1 MLLECCYLE
10 IESSQLKLI
19 DTSDRLGKGIINHK
33 ENMTTFDEGVDIVLA
48 DIKSQKDKI
57 IRRLN
62 DLELQLQNETHAT
75 KKRLSLKMCDEA
87 NELSSIKSTV
97 DNWKKIFEAC
107 TLQGSDHQ
115 VVVKMEEISSRIP
128 QIEKDISKV
137 ERGLKNVSIEVIT
150 LNCFGSL
157 KVAGRSIQLETGLK
171 KVNFHS
177 GYVNVVFTI
186 GVDVNKG
193 GDRFI
198 SGIFIDDYI
207 ILTDKM
213 NSRILC
219 CDHNGSTEEELK
231 CQANQPTLQE

>member
-1 MLLECCYLE
+1 
-10 IESSQLKLI
+10 
-19 DTSDRLGKGIINHK
+19 
-33 ENMTTFDEGVDIVLA
+33 MTTFDEGVDIVLA

-137 ERGLKNVSIEVIT
+137 
-150 LNCFGSL
+150 
-157 KVAGRSIQLETGLK
+157 AGRSIQLETGLM

-177 GYVNVVFTI
+177 GCVNVVLTI

-213 NSRILC
+213 NFRILC
-219 CDHNGSTEEELK
+219 CDHNGSTEEEFK
-231 CQANQPTLQE
+231 MPSQPTDVARMSDRKIAVASDSRQIYLLDIKPFSLIRTMIIDDSVWVLSYIDG